1 MNLTTVT
8 RWDPF
13 RDLVFLQDRVS
24 PLFTDGVD
32 RFPAEAVGP
41 WMPPVDIYEEA
52 DRIVL
57 RAEIP
62 GVNREDIEV
71 KLENGTLTLR
81 GEKKQEKEV
90 NTENAQRIERFYGTF
105 SRSFI
110 LPTSVNAERIKATYK
125 DGLLEVIVPKADE
138 AKPKRIEV
146 LAS

>member
-13 RDLVFLQDRVS
+13 RDLVSLQDRVS
-24 PLFTDGVD
+24 RLFTDGVD

-41 WMPPVDIYEEA
+41 WTPPVDIYEEA

-71 KLENGTLTLR
+71 KLENSTLTLR

-90 NTENAQRIERFYGTF
+90 TTENAQRIERFYGTF

-110 LPTSVNAERIKATYK
+110 LPTSVNADQIKATCK
-125 DGLLEVIVPKADE
+125 DGLLEVIVPKADT
-138 AKPKRIEV
+138 AKSKKIEV